1 MQVSSFACCWRY
13 RAGELSCRIVAHA
26 TDTLKNPSNLPQN
39 RFSPLGWIVVP
50 PEPRNALR
58 RALKREIKILWIL
71 THILTYPK
79 TCLLP
84 HQAQHRNKRNKRNMM
99 FCGRSDKWLQ
109 LRPVRRKHA
118 YACICEDRRLLWHN
132 WTFCAPS
139 LRLAPILYSINVKNL
154 SLRFK
159 NR

>member
-13 RAGELSCRIVAHA
+13 RGGELSCRIVALA

-58 RALKREIKILWIL
+58 RALKREIKIRRIL
-71 THILTYPK
+71 THTLSCPK

-84 HQAQHRNKRNKRNMM
+84 HQAHAPATAQQAQQRNKRERREKNKFISTN
-99 FCGRSDKWLQ
+99 CSARSAEPPAPDQREEPKVDVKVKSQKYAEMSQ
-109 LRPVRRKHA
+109 LH
-118 YACICEDRRLLWHN
+118 
-132 WTFCAPS
+132 
-139 LRLAPILYSINVKNL
+139 VKETTN
-154 SLRFK
+154 
-159 NR
+159 